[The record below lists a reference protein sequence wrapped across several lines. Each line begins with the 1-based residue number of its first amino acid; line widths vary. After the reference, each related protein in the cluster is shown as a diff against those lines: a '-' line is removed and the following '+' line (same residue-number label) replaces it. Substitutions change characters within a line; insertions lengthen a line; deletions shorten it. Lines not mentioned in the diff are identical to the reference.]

1 MLFPASLGGSS
12 LSKAAFQRLQ
22 ECPVADPPCADQQVC
37 PAWARAGWPA
47 LSCLCRVAPTPPA

>member
-37 PAWARAGWPA
+37 PAWLRHRLGGV
-47 LSCLCRVAPTPPA
+47 L